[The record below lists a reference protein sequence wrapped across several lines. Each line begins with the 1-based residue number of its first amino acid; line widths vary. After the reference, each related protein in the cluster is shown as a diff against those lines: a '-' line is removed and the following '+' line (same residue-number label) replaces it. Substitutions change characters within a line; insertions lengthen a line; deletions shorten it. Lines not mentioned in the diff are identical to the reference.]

1 MRIAGHPGPAG
12 GRAVAGP
19 PPGTDTDTG
28 AVSGRWSRERDR
40 LGAVDDPIP
49 AGEVTGMASSRGAR
63 ALIVVALLYVLGLA
77 AWSGRT
83 VWADS
88 GSFVLV
94 LFGVPVVCT
103 AVALWAERRSRTM
116 LAPAVVAALAGVSLW
131 WALLT
136 ALGIGL
142 VLVPPSVLL
151 LLAALVSWL
160 HRAGR
165 DTAASPRA

>member
-1 MRIAGHPGPAG
+1 
-12 GRAVAGP
+12 
-19 PPGTDTDTG
+19 
-28 AVSGRWSRERDR
+28 
-40 LGAVDDPIP
+40 
-49 AGEVTGMASSRGAR
+49 MASCSRR
-63 ALIVVALLYVLGLA
+63 AQGLIVVALLCVLGLA
-77 AWSGRT
+77 AWYGRT
-83 VWADS
+83 GWADS

-94 LFGVPVVCT
+94 LFGIPVVCAT
-103 AVALWAERRSRTM
+103 VALWAERRSRTK
-116 LAPAVVAALAGVSLW
+116 LAPAVVAALGVVSLT

-165 DTAASPRA
+165 DTAASSRT